1 MNRYA
6 LIFCGVIFL
15 LLTALLTG
23 CKCDDPTNPECP
35 NYCVDE
41 TNPECPN
48 YNPCLDKKP
57 VSAAFEIREAFY
69 LGYPPDWE
77 TYDTDTVVTGLVE
90 FYALEADAQYEWHI
104 GSEVI
109 RTRSVARSDFPPG
122 NTTIR
127 LKVTKKPD
135 IMCFPDDDGVDSLA
149 RTFFQKTGCNS
160 LLNGRYRGVIST
172 APLDTF
178 EAIVNLCYSI
188 DPIHPAFNIKPIIG
202 GFEQACD
209 TLFVVGNWAHR
220 QLLIGENSIGQNN
233 GFCNCMQ
240 GLMTL
245 NPDNLDSLRFDF
257 YWHPICQVNV
267 GITKQF
273 RGVRIHL

>member
-1 MNRYA
+1 
-6 LIFCGVIFL
+6 
-15 LLTALLTG
+15 
-23 CKCDDPTNPECP
+23 
-35 NYCVDE
+35 
-41 TNPECPN
+41 
-48 YNPCLDKKP
+48 
-57 VSAAFEIREAFY
+57 
-69 LGYPPDWE
+69 
-77 TYDTDTVVTGLVE
+77 
-90 FYALEADAQYEWHI
+90 
-104 GSEVI
+104 
-109 RTRSVARSDFPPG
+109 
-122 NTTIR
+122 
-127 LKVTKKPD
+127 
-135 IMCFPDDDGVDSLA
+135 MCFPDDDGVDSLA

-188 DPIHPAFNIKPIIG
+188 DPINPAFNIKPIIA

-209 TLFVVGNWAHR
+209 TLFVDGSKLTVWANR
-220 QLLIGENSIGQNN
+220 QLLIGSDGIDTG
-233 GFCNCMQ
+233 GFCKCLQ

-273 RGVRIHL
+273 RGVRIHP